1 MIYLHKLRKPLEKK
15 TKRHKTNFKIPLTRQ
30 NLQNLN
36 NLISHH
42 IENNQPYKNEEVIFL
57 KNYEEVAPFN
67 LDKLNFMDE
76 IDKVKRKFKE
86 KYPEFNTKILKRNQL
101 TLENVILNRNIKR
114 ELKLDKKKDEK
125 RHAKNVMRNL
135 IEKKLVN

>member
-1 MIYLHKLRKPLEKK
+1 
-15 TKRHKTNFKIPLTRQ
+15 
-30 NLQNLN
+30 
-36 NLISHH
+36 
-42 IENNQPYKNEEVIFL
+42 
-57 KNYEEVAPFN
+57 
-67 LDKLNFMDE
+67 MDE